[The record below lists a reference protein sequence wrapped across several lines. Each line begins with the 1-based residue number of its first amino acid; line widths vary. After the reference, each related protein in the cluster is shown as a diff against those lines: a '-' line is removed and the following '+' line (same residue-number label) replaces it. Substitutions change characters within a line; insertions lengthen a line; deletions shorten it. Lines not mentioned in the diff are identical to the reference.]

1 MQLAAK
7 AHNDALLKE
16 IYTGF
21 EEAEYDLSSQVRISV
36 FIISRYR

>member
-7 AHNDALLKE
+7 AHNDALLRE

-21 EEAEYDLSSQVRISV
+21 EEAEYDLSSKVST
-36 FIISRYR
+36 SLPNYNLA